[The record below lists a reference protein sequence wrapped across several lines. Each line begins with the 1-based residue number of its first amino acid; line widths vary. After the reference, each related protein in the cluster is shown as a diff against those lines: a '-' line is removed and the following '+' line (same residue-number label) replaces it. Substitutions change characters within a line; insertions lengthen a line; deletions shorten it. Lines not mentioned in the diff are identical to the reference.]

1 MGEGEGGGKE
11 RGGEGGKRGGER
23 EGGNMVR
30 GGEKVEAERELKRG
44 EGDDIVYLHCYII
57 VFVTT

>member
-1 MGEGEGGGKE
+1 
-11 RGGEGGKRGGER
+11 
-23 EGGNMVR
+23 MVR